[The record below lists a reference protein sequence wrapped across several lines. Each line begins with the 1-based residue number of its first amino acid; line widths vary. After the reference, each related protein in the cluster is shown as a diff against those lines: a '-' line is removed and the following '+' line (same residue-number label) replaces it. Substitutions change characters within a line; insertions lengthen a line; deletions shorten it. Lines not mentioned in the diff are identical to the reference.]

1 MRAAKELSILPPYEE
16 YEAIDSLPRIEVE
29 FFHLKNNDDSDHG
42 RLSILD
48 TPGPNE
54 FGQSDAL
61 KKVFRKQL
69 AQASAVLLV
78 MDYTQLNSKADDE
91 VRKDIASMQESLGER
106 LFTLVN
112 KFDNASKNTMDTE
125 ATKKYVSEHLLE
137 NIPSER
143 VFPVSSWQAYL
154 ANRALNELDHQGK
167 INEDDDWV
175 EDFGR
180 KH

>member
-1 MRAAKELSILPPYEE
+1 MRVAKELLILPPYEE

-78 MDYTQLNSKADDE
+78 IDYTQLNSEADGT
-91 VRKDIASMQESLGER
+91 VREEIASIQESLGER
-106 LFTLVN
+106 LFALVN
-112 KFDNASKNTMDTE
+112 KFNNASKNTMDTE

-154 ANRALNELDHQGK
+154 ANRALMS
-167 INEDDDWV
+167 
-175 EDFGR
+175 
-180 KH
+180 